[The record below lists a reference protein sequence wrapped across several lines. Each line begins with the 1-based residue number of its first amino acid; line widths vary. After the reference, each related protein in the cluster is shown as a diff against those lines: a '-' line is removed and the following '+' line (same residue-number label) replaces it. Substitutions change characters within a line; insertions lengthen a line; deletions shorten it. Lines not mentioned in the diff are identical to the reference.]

1 MRCRLATQ
9 TFVMNDSFDVSTI
22 VFAALA
28 VFVVWKLRSV
38 LGTRTGEER
47 PPFNPFVRRAGS
59 KAGDATA
66 PEGKVIPLPTSPSAA
81 RPAASDPDRWKGIA
95 DPQSR
100 LAADLDRI
108 QAADPS
114 FSAEAFLSGA
124 RAAYEMILAAFA
136 KGDRA
141 ALAGLLAAD
150 VLDGFKAAIAER
162 EARGETVDH
171 TFVSLDTAR
180 ITHAQLAGTSAQIG
194 VRFESHQINAARA
207 SGGALAEGGRE
218 TVDPVVD
225 DWTFG
230 RTLSSRDPNWTLVA
244 TTAE

>member
-1 MRCRLATQ
+1 
-9 TFVMNDSFDVSTI
+9 MNDTFDVSTI

-59 KAGDATA
+59 KDAA
-66 PEGKVIPLPTSPSAA
+66 SPDGNVVPLPGAAPAA
-81 RPAASDPDRWKGIA
+81 RPAADPDRWKGIA
-95 DPQSR
+95 EPHSA

-108 QAADPS
+108 VAADPS
-114 FSAEAFLSGA
+114 FSARSFLEGA

-141 ALAGLLAAD
+141 TLSGLLAKD
-150 VLDGFKAAIAER
+150 VYDGFAAAISER
-162 EARGETVDH
+162 EARGETMTH
-171 TFVSLDTAR
+171 TFVSLDSAR
-180 ITHAQLAGTSAQIG
+180 ITHAQLAGASAQVV
-194 VRFESHQINAARA
+194 VRFESHQVNAVRA
-207 SGGALAEGGRE
+207 ASAPAPTHEGRE
-218 TVDPVVD
+218 SVDQVTD
-225 DWTFG
+225 EWTFA
-230 RTLSSRDPNWTLVA
+230 REVSARDPNWTLAA